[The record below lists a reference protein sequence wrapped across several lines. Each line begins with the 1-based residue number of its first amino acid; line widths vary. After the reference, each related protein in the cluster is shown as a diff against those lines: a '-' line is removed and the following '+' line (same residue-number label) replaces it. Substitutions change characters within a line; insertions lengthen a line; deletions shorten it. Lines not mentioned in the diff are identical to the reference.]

1 MRMCNAR
8 DAGGDAVTLPAIVP
22 VLSAT
27 PGATLW
33 AGPAL
38 GEHTDEV
45 CINNAHL
52 PSEHDFAFGSR
63 HICSLTCVI
72 IVQVLRKE
80 LGMSVGD
87 IQRLRDLEAI

>member
-1 MRMCNAR
+1 M
-8 DAGGDAVTLPAIVP
+8 TLPAIVP
-22 VLSAT
+22 LLSAT

-45 CINNAHL
+45 CGDGKVPLAGPDLQRMH
-52 PSEHDFAFGSR
+52 R
-63 HICSLTCVI
+63 HSLRHRPA
-72 IVQVLRKE
+72 VQVLREE
-80 LGMSVGD
+80 LGMSAAD